1 MTPDTICHLLIMQYV
16 YIKNQNKC
24 AKFIYFRVNTI
35 YILTLINQMRIK
47 QNVRTKDE
55 FEKQNYQRIMQS

>member
-1 MTPDTICHLLIMQYV
+1 MCKIHIFQSKYNLHL
-16 YIKNQNKC
+16 
-24 AKFIYFRVNTI
+24 NTD
-35 YILTLINQMRIK
+35 LMRIK